1 MWEFCLIF
9 DSQNVASAFRFSIY
23 KKVKSLNG
31 VSTLLVDE
39 NFSKVLIAIPEV
51 CKKDFFGFLKDKIA
65 ENILLYYKHDYI
77 CSKLK
82 FLMTTSTNMQ
92 VFIKALTVF
101 DSDTDKDIIKE
112 KLIFKNKL
120 FVTSF
125 IDFKLNFL
133 KRKWD
138 ELVSLAND
146 NEMYLFDDSSFNE
159 LIKFLISNLE
169 YRYYAVNIFSKKN
182 CYLICDYE
190 GNNIVDFLI
199 DKNIFYDDNK
209 LLTALIALNPEK
221 IIIHCN
227 SFVKDKLIKNL
238 FAYFSNRVEVCK

>member
-1 MWEFCLIF
+1 MWEFSLYF
-9 DSQNVASAFRFSIY
+9 DNVNIANAFRLSIY
-23 KKVKSLNG
+23 KKVKSLGG
-31 VSTLLVDE
+31 VSTVLIDN
-39 NFSKVLIAIPEV
+39 NFSKVLIAIP
-51 CKKDFFGFLKDKIA
+51 KTSRKDFCIYIKDKLA

-77 CSKLK
+77 CSKLN
-82 FLMTTSTNMQ
+82 FFMTTSTNMQ

-101 DSDTDKDIIKE
+101 DSNTDKDIIKE
-112 KLIFKNKL
+112 KIVLSDRF

-146 NEMYLFDDSSFNE
+146 NEMYFFDENSFNE

-182 CYLICDYE
+182 CYFICDYQ

-199 DKNIFYDDNK
+199 EKNIFYDDNM
-209 LLTALIALNPEK
+209 LITALIALNPEK

-238 FAYFSNRVEVCK
+238 YAYFSNRVEVCK